1 MSDIPTTKHE
11 ILSVVQKDA
20 DGNVLSPGTPG
31 YSAAAWSI
39 TDPSLASLATFSLGD
54 PNHGNCDLI
63 PSGLSGSA
71 TITATSSKAGAPTL
85 IGTLDKT
92 FIGPVAASL
101 GIIEGPLLDK

>member
-31 YSAAAWSI
+31 YSVPSWSI
-39 TDPSLASLATFSLGD
+39 TDSSLATLVLFGVTD
-54 PNHGNCDLI
+54 PQYGSCDLV
-63 PSGLSGSA
+63 PTGNSGSA

-85 IGTLDKT
+85 IGTLDKN
-92 FIGPVAASL
+92 FIGPVAATL